1 VERSV
6 AREKAVVRK
15 AERTNDDDKA
25 KVHDELDGVGPDLGE
40 DEEGQEG
47 QERAG
52 DGNRQQDQHDVAQ
65 HVVVSATVT
74 TMSKLSFHDRKEQ
87 AGGSKDAY
95 VSTLSSNVLW
105 PVL

>member
-65 HVVVSATVT
+65 HVVVSARQCHNKRPTVAA
-74 TMSKLSFHDRKEQ
+74 MSYLSFREEKGRRE
-87 AGGSKDAY
+87 
-95 VSTLSSNVLW
+95 
-105 PVL
+105 